1 MNTNDMDGMMDSG
14 GRLGQVADYLRYLTQ
29 FFDKF
34 GAWIILPLT
43 GTLIVIDV
51 VLRFVFND
59 PLIWGLEFARVML
72 ILIFMMAIPECT
84 RRHGHIRMDLL
95 YNHFPEAG
103 KRAVTALYS
112 LTGVAVFLLFA
123 VREFHELIFAFNLG
137 RETEY
142 LSVPLWI
149 LNAAKFFSAT
159 LLVLFFVLRFVG
171 TIINRDPFP
180 EPQRQ
185 TAMWED

>member
-1 MNTNDMDGMMDSG
+1 MTDRDS
-14 GRLGQVADYLRYLTQ
+14 RAGQLAENLRRLTQ

-34 GAWIILPLT
+34 GAWIILPVT
-43 GTLIVIDV
+43 TVLIVIDV

-72 ILIFMMAIPECT
+72 IVIFMMAIPECT

-95 YNHFPEAG
+95 YTHFPEAG

-112 LTGVAVFLLFA
+112 LVGVGVFLLFA
-123 VREFHELIFAFNLG
+123 VREFNEMIFAFNLG

-149 LNAAKFFSAT
+149 LNAVKMFSAT
-159 LLVLFFVLRFVG
+159 LLVLFFTMRIVG
-171 TIINRDPFP
+171 TIIGRDPFP

>member
-1 MNTNDMDGMMDSG
+1 MTDHDS
-14 GRLGQVADYLRYLTQ
+14 RSGQLAEILRHLTQ

-34 GAWIILPLT
+34 GAWIIVPT
-43 GTLIVIDV
+43 VGAVIVIDV

-59 PLIWGLEFARVML
+59 PLIWGLEFARVMIL
-72 ILIFMMAIPECT
+72 IIFMMAIPECT

-103 KRAVTALYS
+103 KRIATVLYS
-112 LTGVAVFLLFA
+112 LTGLAVFLLLA
-123 VREFHELIFAFNLG
+123 MREFDELIFAFNLS

-142 LSVPLWI
+142 LSVPLWT
-149 LNAAKFFSAT
+149 LNAAKMFSSV
-159 LLVLFFVLRFVG
+159 LLVLFFAMRIVG
-171 TIINRDPFP
+171 TIIARDPFP

-185 TAMWED
+185 AAMWED